1 MKKDWK
7 RTFAIIWSGQ
17 FFSILSSAVVGYAV
31 VFWLSLETGSAE
43 ILATAAIASLLPQ
56 SLLGFFVG
64 VYIDRWDR
72 KRTMILADCFI
83 ALCTLL
89 LAISFWTDHIVL
101 WEIYLLLV
109 CRSVGSAFHM
119 PAMQA
124 SVPRSEE
131 RRVGKECRSRWSPYH

>member
-1 MKKDWK
+1 MKNDWK

-64 VYIDRWDR
+64 V
-72 KRTMILADCFI
+72 
-83 ALCTLL
+83 
-89 LAISFWTDHIVL
+89 
-101 WEIYLLLV
+101 
-109 CRSVGSAFHM
+109 
-119 PAMQA
+119 
-124 SVPRSEE
+124 
-131 RRVGKECRSRWSPYH
+131 

>member
-1 MKKDWK
+1 MPDTGTVFAPRLCAAANRKPANLPGADLTDRGRTLRTQGMKKDWK

-64 VYIDRWDR
+64 VYIDP
-72 KRTMILADCFI
+72 A
-83 ALCTLL
+83 
-89 LAISFWTDHIVL
+89 
-101 WEIYLLLV
+101 
-109 CRSVGSAFHM
+109 SA
-119 PAMQA
+119 P
-124 SVPRSEE
+124 
-131 RRVGKECRSRWSPYH
+131 